1 LVIVHFSVCE
11 LLFSC
16 IILSQIKMF
25 TTSTLCRWIISYA
38 VLICCLIKARTVETE
53 NTSELIFTH
62 VIYRH
67 GHRNPLGTYPNDPY
81 KEDAWINGYRQ
92 LTPYGCQQLYELG
105 QYLRRRYQNLLS
117 NNYTASEIYV
127 RSTDTDRTLCSASCN
142 LAGLFPPHGKQ
153 IWNPSILWQ
162 PIPIH
167 TVKGKEDHLYNYN
180 NPTFLLIQLL
190 KRSAPCPKY
199 DEVFEKQTK
208 KVTKQI
214 NTLYTGLFEYLTPL
228 TGYKN
233 FSIEKTA
240 QLHNSLSLEKQAGMK
255 LPVWADEIWPDP
267 LSGTMK
273 PIIDILEN
281 LKQTYKILLFNSPE
295 KARLKFGFLVGTI
308 VEAMREKLNKP
319 SLKPSKMIMY
329 SAHEGTLLGLIHAL
343 SISPITYPP
352 FAACYM
358 IELYKDANGIPFV
371 EIHYRNGSNS
381 EAKPVQM
388 PACGDGYRCPWEKF
402 QKVLEPSSMN
412 SIEEVQ
418 QACKIRNT
426 SLPNS
431 VKRKFKI

>member
-1 LVIVHFSVCE
+1 LVTVLFSVCD
-11 LLFSC
+11 LLSSC

-25 TTSTLCRWIISYA
+25 TTFTLRRWITCYA
-38 VLICCLIKARTVETE
+38 VLICCLIKAQTVKIE

-92 LTPYGCQQLYELG
+92 LTSYGCQQLHELG
-105 QYLRRRYQNLLS
+105 QYLRKRYQNLLS

-153 IWNPSILWQ
+153 IWNPSVLWQ

-167 TVKGKEDHLYNYN
+167 TVKGKEDY
-180 NPTFLLIQLL
+180 LL

-199 DEVFEKQTK
+199 DEVFKKQTK
-208 KVTKQI
+208 KVIKQI

-228 TGYKN
+228 TGYKH

-255 LPVWADEIWPDP
+255 VPVWADEIWPDP

-281 LKQTYKILLFNSPE
+281 LKQTHKMLLFNSPE

-308 VEAMREKLNKP
+308 VEAMRDKLNKP
-319 SLKPSKMIMY
+319 SFKPSKMIMY

-343 SISPITYPP
+343 SISPIVYPP

-358 IELYKDANGIPFV
+358 IELYKDANEIPFV

-381 EAKPVQM
+381 EAKPVHM
-388 PACGDGYRCPWEKF
+388 PACGNGYRCPWEIF
-402 QKVLEPSSMN
+402 QKVLEPNSIN

-431 VKRKFKI
+431 VIRKFKI